1 MGVKGR
7 GNGRSDPLVR
17 IVLVGFAFG
26 VGFLLVYYVTV
37 RTIQGRLF
45 GDASLRGALLTR
57 SALADGSDTVL
68 NVVSVASLL
77 GAVALVATV
86 ALIRL
91 ERVRGLAAIGLLV
104 GANVS
109 TFVLKRYLLERPD
122 LGIREVS
129 PATLNSLP
137 SGHATAVISASAAL
151 LFVVPTRWRYPTALA
166 GLVVGTVTALA
177 TMSAGWH
184 RAGDSMAAFL
194 MVGVCGHRRRC
205 RPDRRHRAPVIGRP
219 LNGRGRRGGWRR
231 RRAPAHPRPR
241 VGHGPERRGTDPR
254 ATFGTCDR
262 VRVGGLL
269 ITGTGITVLGGMLH
283 VLELMDLVLGRQ
295 MADRLRHQW
304 KTIAKVTAS
313 APAICGCP
321 TGHRW
326 RRNRAEGNGTRSDY
340 PSAEPNEE
348 AMLGRQAGRRPRAQR
363 PETGRTGGG
372 DNNLAPDRRFGWL
385 GQ

>member
-1 MGVKGR
+1 MGIKRTVR
-7 GNGRSDPLVR
+7 GMSGPVVR

-57 SALADGSDTVL
+57 SALADGADTVL

-86 ALIRL
+86 ALVRL
-91 ERVRGLAAIGLLV
+91 ERVQGLAAIGLLV

-109 TFVLKRYLLERPD
+109 TLVLKRYLLDRPD

-194 MVGVCGHRRRC
+194 LVGACTAIAAAVVLIV
-205 RPDRRHRAPVIGRP
+205 DRGAGDRAPFEWPGSTRWLAAVTAALLALGLALGIA
-219 LNGRGRRGGWRR
+219 LNAV
-231 RRAPAHPRPR
+231 APIR
-241 VGHGPERRGTDPR
+241 D
-254 ATFGTCDR
+254 ATFGTWMAFGI
-262 VRVGGLL
+262 GGLL
-269 ITGTGITVLGGMLH
+269 ITGTGIAVLGGILH
-283 VLELMDLVLGRQ
+283 VLELMD
-295 MADRLRHQW
+295 A
-304 KTIAKVTAS
+304 
-313 APAICGCP
+313 
-321 TGHRW
+321 
-326 RRNRAEGNGTRSDY
+326 RRTPDARPSPRSL
-340 PSAEPNEE
+340 E
-348 AMLGRQAGRRPRAQR
+348 
-363 PETGRTGGG
+363 
-372 DNNLAPDRRFGWL
+372 DNS
-385 GQ
+385 QE

>member
-7 GNGRSDPLVR
+7 SDDRLGRLVR
-17 IVLVGFAFG
+17 MVLVGLGFG
-26 VGFLLVYYVTV
+26 IGFVLVYYVTV

-57 SALADGSDTVL
+57 SALADGADTVL

-86 ALIRL
+86 ALVRL
-91 ERVRGLAAIGLLV
+91 ERAEGLAAIGLIV

-109 TFVLKRYLLERPD
+109 TWVLKRYVLERPD

-166 GLVVGTVTALA
+166 GLVVGTIAGLA

-194 MVGVCGHRRRC
+194 VVGAWTVIATAVVVMVDTS
-205 RPDRRHRAPVIGRP
+205 DRD
-219 LNGRGRRGGWRR
+219 
-231 RRAPAHPRPR
+231 RPR
-241 VGHGPERRGTDPR
+241 FEWPGSARWLAAVAAGLLTLGIALGIGLNAVAPIRD
-254 ATFGTCDR
+254 ATFGTWIAFG
-262 VRVGGLL
+262 VGGLL
-269 ITGTGITVLGGMLH
+269 ITGTGIAVLGGSLE
-283 VLELMDLVLGRQ
+283 VLKLRDGS
-295 MADRLRHQW
+295 ASPHDR
-304 KTIAKVTAS
+304 
-313 APAICGCP
+313 
-321 TGHRW
+321 
-326 RRNRAEGNGTRSDY
+326 
-340 PSAEPNEE
+340 PS
-348 AMLGRQAGRRPRAQR
+348 RRPQDEG
-363 PETGRTGGG
+363 P
-372 DNNLAPDRRFGWL
+372 
-385 GQ
+385 QK